1 MKKIKELKELL
12 EKVSDKDIDML
23 SSDYD
28 DNPNKLSK
36 NQIKLM
42 LDVATELYGKD
53 TFTQKQ
59 LEPFMSEANV
69 WFVLEKLRKEGLVK
83 IDNKG
88 VPHRTRLGHQVNK
101 YMEKHNEVT
110 ADSSQP

>member
-1 MKKIKELKELL
+1 MVDKINNLKLFL

-59 LEPFMSEANV
+59 LEPFILEADV
-69 WFVLEKLRKEGLVK
+69 WFVLEKLRREGLVK

-88 VPHRTRLGHQVNK
+88 VPHRTRFGHQVNK
-101 YMEKHNEVT
+101 YMEKNNVVV
-110 ADSSQP
+110 A